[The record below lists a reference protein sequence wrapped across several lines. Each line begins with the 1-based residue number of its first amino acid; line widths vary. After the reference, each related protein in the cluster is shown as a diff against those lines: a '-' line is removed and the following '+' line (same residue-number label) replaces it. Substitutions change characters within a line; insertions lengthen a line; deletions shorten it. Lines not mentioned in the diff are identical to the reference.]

1 MLSLFKRNLA
11 YKLASIGFAVAL
23 WVTVVVIGQ
32 TVVSV
37 EVPLEYVNLNEGV
50 LVADVAQR
58 NLTLTLKGHER
69 LLHAMGP
76 DTLKVRLDMSGLGVG
91 RHSYQVEDRHIKH
104 PATLRLVSVKPS
116 LLNIRLEERVTREVP
131 VRAVITGL
139 PMKGYAVNGVEVTP
153 GTVEASG
160 GKSLLSRLRRLDAGP
175 VDVSGASTDVAEEV
189 VISHDAGV
197 SLSEDS
203 VMITVVIR
211 KE

>member
-37 EVPLEYVNLNEGV
+37 EVPLEYVNLDEGV

-76 DTLKVRLDMSGLGVG
+76 DALKVRLDMSGLGVG
-91 RHSYQVEDRHIKH
+91 RHSYQVEGRHIKH

-189 VISHDAGV
+189 VIS
-197 SLSEDS
+197 
-203 VMITVVIR
+203 R
-211 KE
+211 RPF